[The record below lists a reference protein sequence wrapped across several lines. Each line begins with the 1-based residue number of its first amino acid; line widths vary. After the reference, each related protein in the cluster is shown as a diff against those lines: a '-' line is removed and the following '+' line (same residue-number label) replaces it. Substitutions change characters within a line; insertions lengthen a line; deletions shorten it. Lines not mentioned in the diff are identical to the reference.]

1 MIEISLNNIEK
12 NYGIENILRD
22 FNLQIGKG
30 EKIGIVGKN
39 GTGKT
44 TVFKIITKIEYA
56 DKGEIYISK
65 DSKVGYLEQVPNYD
79 SQSTVKNILN
89 IAFKKE
95 YELMNDI
102 REMEEEISILKD
114 EKLDKALK
122 KYGELQEEL
131 ELIGGYDIEEKF
143 SKVTKGLGI
152 DEKILNSKFNILSGG
167 EKTTVLLGKIL
178 LENPDILLLDEPTN
192 HLDMES
198 INWLENFLKDY
209 NGTVVIISHDR
220 YFLDRA
226 VGKIIE
232 FGNGKCRTFHGNYS
246 YYLKEKERLFDEE
259 LKKFENQQ
267 KEIKSMEESIKRL
280 KDWASR
286 HDNEKFFKRA
296 FSMEKRL
303 NKIDRLDKPTTESNM
318 KLKLQA
324 KGRSGQEVIKI
335 RNLSKSFENK
345 NLFEDLNMDINF
357 KDKLAIIGKNG
368 TGKTTI
374 LKMIL
379 KEIKPDSG
387 EVKIGSNVKIGYL
400 EQNISF
406 DNENKDILDTF
417 RYDHIMSEDEARK
430 ILAKFLFYGEDVFKK
445 VKDLSG
451 GERARLRLCQL
462 MYKNINTLI
471 LDEPTNHLDIMSREM
486 LEDTLLE
493 FEGTLI
499 FISHD
504 RYFINK
510 LSENILELD
519 NKKITKYIGNYD
531 YYLEKKLET
540 KEDIIKKKVVRNN
553 HYNNREKT
561 KKTNTYKLREI
572 EGKIEEAEEKIV
584 FFEKEMEKYSTDFVK
599 LNEIL
604 EEKKVLDEYY
614 NELMEKWLEIHE

>member
-267 KEIKSMEESIKRL
+267 KEM
-280 KDWASR
+280 
-286 HDNEKFFKRA
+286 
-296 FSMEKRL
+296 
-303 NKIDRLDKPTTESNM
+303 
-318 KLKLQA
+318 
-324 KGRSGQEVIKI
+324 GRCPG
-335 RNLSKSFENK
+335 
-345 NLFEDLNMDINF
+345 
-357 KDKLAIIGKNG
+357 
-368 TGKTTI
+368 
-374 LKMIL
+374 
-379 KEIKPDSG
+379 
-387 EVKIGSNVKIGYL
+387 
-400 EQNISF
+400 
-406 DNENKDILDTF
+406 
-417 RYDHIMSEDEARK
+417 RYRM
-430 ILAKFLFYGEDVFKK
+430 V
-445 VKDLSG
+445 
-451 GERARLRLCQL
+451 
-462 MYKNINTLI
+462 
-471 LDEPTNHLDIMSREM
+471 
-486 LEDTLLE
+486 
-493 FEGTLI
+493 
-499 FISHD
+499 
-504 RYFINK
+504 
-510 LSENILELD
+510 
-519 NKKITKYIGNYD
+519 
-531 YYLEKKLET
+531 
-540 KEDIIKKKVVRNN
+540 
-553 HYNNREKT
+553 
-561 KKTNTYKLREI
+561 
-572 EGKIEEAEEKIV
+572 
-584 FFEKEMEKYSTDFVK
+584 
-599 LNEIL
+599 
-604 EEKKVLDEYY
+604 
-614 NELMEKWLEIHE
+614 